1 MKMLCLAALTLSLSA
16 AVSVAS
22 ETDTKLTCEK
32 LVALYIELGK
42 SSGQAVSKEAA
53 RAAVM
58 SENPSDADCAAMLA
72 LFSKQK

>member
-1 MKMLCLAALTLSLSA
+1 MKIVCLAVLALSLYVA
-16 AVSVAS
+16 AAKA
-22 ETDTKLTCEK
+22 DGKDAKPTCEK
-32 LVALYIELGK
+32 LIALYIELGK

-72 LFSKQK
+72 LFSKNN

>member
-1 MKMLCLAALTLSLSA
+1 MKMACLAVLALSLSA
-16 AVSVAS
+16 TATKAN
-22 ETDTKLTCEK
+22 ETDTKPTCEK
-32 LVALYIELGK
+32 LISLYIELGK

-72 LFSKQK
+72 LFSKQN